1 MNKTIFYYVNLNIFK
16 NKYIKMNAG
25 QTLQIKDISLMKQ
38 ICPTCHED
46 FTAHSFNYVCT
57 TLEGGQIFYTKI
69 SNATKYDDT
78 DGIMKHCTNY
88 LHHCQPVKWSWIID
102 FDEFGLKHTL
112 GLNTGIQLSR
122 LINRF
127 GRVNYII
134 AINTNTFVE
143 QMFKMIKLTLNK
155 EYHPCIRFLH
165 PGDSFSKEIE
175 QWRSDNDDI
184 LRLLLF

>member
-78 DGIMKHCTNY
+78 DGIVKHCTNY
-88 LHHCQPVKWSWIID
+88 LQHCQPVKWSWIID